1 MVGILFIGFDLSA
14 FQTALQQMASD
25 SKLLNSGGPVIIDP
39 KKSPAEA
46 IYIAHPSAKGK
57 KAIEAVPGAEATP
70 AALAAAGDG
79 PVPVAVPLLAAGSDR
94 WAMLRKRK
102 QSGGWVV
109 GGGWWVGAGR
119 QGGHA
124 AALRRDAALPGDV
137 RRGRRGA
144 GPGAGPGLGWTVRR
158 SVAQPLAAL
167 SRSLAAVAQGDLTH
181 PVQVRGYGE
190 IGQPA
195 AQAEHLLNNCP
206 RKILNFHSPHEVF
219 SKRTLDVIAGVALQ
233 A

>member
-94 WAMLRKRK
+94 WAVLRKSK
-102 QSGGWVV
+102 QSGWWVV
-109 GGGWWVGAGR
+109 AEVSDKEAMRPHYAAMLPFLAMFGG
-119 QGGHA
+119 A
-124 AALRRDAALPGDV
+124 AVVLGLA
-137 RRGRRGA
+137 
-144 GPGAGPGLGWTVRR
+144 LGWTVRR